1 MPGQNFHDLKHRVD
15 ALQLNVVGL
24 FKLLGSKDPDERL
37 RLWEILKGITT
48 PAEFAL
54 IDHEL
59 TAMNSLVTQAEMSA
73 KNVMAAAKM
82 ASGPAKAIC
91 H

>member
-1 MPGQNFHDLKHRVD
+1 MPGLNSDDLKHRVD
-15 ALQLNVVGL
+15 ALQLNVAGL
-24 FKLLGSKDPDERL
+24 FKLLGSKDPDDRL
-37 RLWEILKGITT
+37 RFWEILKGITT

-59 TAMNSLVTQAEMSA
+59 TAMNALVTHAEASV

-82 ASGPAKAIC
+82 ASAPAKVIS